1 MFETETPTN
10 PVGEVDESAP
20 QQEVEQPVEQ
30 IEDSDGQEPEPQANP
45 ADDMDEIEHE
55 GKKYRVPKAIKPL
68 VMMQQDYTR
77 KTQSLAEEKRTFE
90 QQRLQFAEA
99 SQAHFKDLGKLMALD
114 DQLEQWKQVNWQQLS
129 DQDPQRAQSLWF
141 QYNQLK
147 DQRQALVGELQQKE
161 QQRQAAAQQD
171 YAKRIADARS
181 FVAREIPGWSEEL
194 DVKLTNFAV
203 SQGLTRE
210 QAAQIAINTPAAYKI
225 VHLAYLGQ
233 QLLEKQKAAAS
244 KPAPAPAPV
253 PNVTTSRA
261 PAAKDPERMTTE
273 EWMRYRNKQV
283 ASRGL

>member
-20 QQEVEQPVEQ
+20 QQEVEQPAEQ

-45 ADDMDEIEHE
+45 ADDTDEFEHE
-55 GKKYRVPKAIKPL
+55 GQKYRIPKAVKPL
-68 VMMQQDYTR
+68 LMMQADYTR
-77 KTQSLAEEKRTFE
+77 KTQSLAEEKRAFE
-90 QQRLQFAEA
+90 QQRAQFAEA

-171 YAKRIADARS
+171 YAKRVADARS

-261 PAAKDPERMTTE
+261 PAAKDPERMSTE

>member
-20 QQEVEQPVEQ
+20 QQEVEQPAEQ

-45 ADDMDEIEHE
+45 ADDTDEIEHE
-55 GKKYRVPKAIKPL
+55 GQKYRVPKAIKPL
-68 VMMQQDYTR
+68 VMMHADYTR
-77 KTQSLAEEKRTFE
+77 KTQSLAEEKRAFE
-90 QQRLQFAEA
+90 QQRAQFAEA
-99 SQAHFKDLGKLMALD
+99 SQAHFRDLGKLMALD

-147 DQRQALVGELQQKE
+147 EQRQALVDELQQKE

-171 YAKRIADARS
+171 YAKRVADARS

-261 PAAKDPERMTTE
+261 PAAKDPERMSTE

>member
-20 QQEVEQPVEQ
+20 QQEVEQPAEQ

-45 ADDMDEIEHE
+45 ADDTDEFEHE
-55 GKKYRVPKAIKPL
+55 GQKYRIPKAVKPL
-68 VMMQQDYTR
+68 LMMQADYTR
-77 KTQSLAEEKRTFE
+77 KTQSLAEEKRAFE
-90 QQRLQFAEA
+90 QQRAQFAEA

-147 DQRQALVGELQQKE
+147 DQRQALVDELQQKE

-171 YAKRIADARS
+171 YAKRMADARS

-261 PAAKDPERMTTE
+261 PAAKDPERMSTE